1 MAVIAVYS
9 IKGGVGKTTL
19 AFDLAWRAA
28 QAGKRTLLWDLDLQG
43 GAAYLLDEDEP
54 QVPRAVSA
62 FRPGG
67 LLRQQ
72 VRKTRFER
80 LFPLPAE
87 ESLRVLPNELARRR
101 ERHRLTGLTHLLSGE
116 FRQIV
121 LDCPPALNEVSDQ
134 IISAADLIV
143 VPLPP
148 SPLAMRALET
158 VRKELAHNHAD
169 PPPVFPVLSM
179 VDLRRKLHRDTVLGS
194 GGHWPV
200 VPLASA
206 IEATALKR
214 APIDTFA
221 RGTKPA
227 RALADLFAQVE
238 ARIETLPSREAAR
251 LRVMLSPTPRSPFE
265 SVPEEPAAAPAAQGR
280 STRRKSGEYREN
292 AAIRALRWLLRV

>member
-9 IKGGVGKTTL
+9 IKGGVGKTTI
-19 AFDLAWRAA
+19 AFELAWRAA

-43 GAAYLLDEDEP
+43 GAGFLLDEETP
-54 QVPRAVSA
+54 RVPRAVSA

-72 VRKTRFER
+72 VRPTRFER
-80 LFPLPAE
+80 LFHMPAD
-87 ESLRVLPNELARRR
+87 ESLRVLPNELARLR

-116 FRQIV
+116 FHQIV
-121 LDCPPALNEVSDQ
+121 LDCPPVMNEVSDQ
-134 IISAADLIV
+134 IIAAADLIV

-158 VRKELAHNHAD
+158 VQQELANNFVD

-179 VDLRRKLHRDTVLGS
+179 LDTRRKLHRQTLEGS
-194 GGHWPV
+194 GGHWPA

-206 IEATALKR
+206 IEGIALNR

-221 RGTKPA
+221 AGSKPS
-227 RALADLFAQVE
+227 RALAELFAQVE
-238 ARIETLPSREAAR
+238 ARIESLPSRDAAR
-251 LRVMLSPTPRSPFE
+251 ARMMLSPTPRSRFE
-265 SVPEEPAAAPAAQGR
+265 SGDDPKATAARPASRALVP
-280 STRRKSGEYREN
+280 YRESP
-292 AAIRALRWLLRV
+292 ARRFLRWLLRV

>member
-19 AFDLAWRAA
+19 AFDLAWRSA

-43 GAAYLLDEDEP
+43 GAAYLLDEDQP
-54 QVPRAVSA
+54 KVPRAVSA

-72 VRKTRFER
+72 VRNTRFER
-80 LFPLPAE
+80 LFHLPAD
-87 ESLRVLPNELARRR
+87 ESLRVLPNELARLR
-101 ERHRLTGLTHLLSGE
+101 ERHRLTGLTHLLAGE
-116 FRQIV
+116 FKQIV

-158 VRKELAHNHAD
+158 VQKELAHNHAD

-206 IEATALKR
+206 IEATALNR

-221 RGTKPA
+221 RGSKPA
-227 RALADLFAQVE
+227 RALADLFEQVE
-238 ARIETLPSREAAR
+238 GRIESLPSREAAR
-251 LRVMLSPTPRSPFE
+251 MRVMLSPTPRSPFE
-265 SVPEEPAAAPAAQGR
+265 SPEPEPAQTAASNG
-280 STRRKSGEYREN
+280 RKSGRKKGDYREP
-292 AAIRALRWLLRV
+292 AVIRALRWLLRV